1 MMTTDTLIL
10 GDFNAHHSAWYSSST
25 DTRGTL
31 LENVVSGSNFG
42 ILNWDSPTRLPGNAN
57 PSSPDV
63 SLASSSLI
71 TSTNWQTKTNLGS
84 DHLPILISLQMDHT
98 INPIPHRT
106 SFNLKKA
113 NWDRY
118 SREIEDKLSKRRL
131 PSNCQK
137 GEKILRTIILKAAS
151 RHIPSGRHRINTE
164 PVPAEI
170 LEKMRA
176 RDDLRSRDPTSP
188 ALQQMND
195 EITRS
200 TNEHR
205 RNTWRQFV
213 ETLDHRTDPSKLW
226 RTIKAIDGKSPPKAE
241 NEAITF
247 GDIQVSSPKQI
258 ANYFN
263 RQFTTSK
270 LGRHTSS
277 RETRIVSREIKRKSL
292 MSAVTFTTDQVIKG
306 ISNCS
311 NTKAFGPDK
320 LSIFHLKNLGPKAIE
335 YLTAIINDSVT
346 SCRIPAIWKS
356 SIVIPIP
363 KPGKD
368 SSLGTS
374 YRPIS
379 LLCPAAKV
387 MEALILTTVNT
398 HLLPA
403 SDQHGFRTGHS
414 TTSALLQLTSDV
426 TELEHKVNT
435 YLTEMSRFLRENS
448 LLISAPKSSVTLFT
462 PDPAQANTRP
472 KIKIADSEIPL
483 VRSPKLLGVYQD
495 TFFSFNKHC
504 VQVANRVSKR
514 NNVLKHWQAP
524 IGDSKRRLY

>member
-1 MMTTDTLIL
+1 M
-10 GDFNAHHSAWYSSST
+10 
-25 DTRGTL
+25 
-31 LENVVSGSNFG
+31 
-42 ILNWDSPTRLPGNAN
+42 
-57 PSSPDV
+57 
-63 SLASSSLI
+63 
-71 TSTNWQTKTNLGS
+71 
-84 DHLPILISLQMDHT
+84 
-98 INPIPHRT
+98 
-106 SFNLKKA
+106 
-113 NWDRY
+113 
-118 SREIEDKLSKRRL
+118 
-131 PSNCQK
+131 
-137 GEKILRTIILKAAS
+137 
-151 RHIPSGRHRINTE
+151 
-164 PVPAEI
+164 
-170 LEKMRA
+170 
-176 RDDLRSRDPTSP
+176 
-188 ALQQMND
+188 
-195 EITRS
+195 
-200 TNEHR
+200 
-205 RNTWRQFV
+205 

-226 RTIKAIDGKSPPKAE
+226 RTIIKAIDGKSPPKAE

-320 LSIFHLKNLGPKAIE
+320 LSIFHLKNLGPRASE

-426 TELEHKVNT
+426 ATGFNQRKPPHRTITHCYQRLQDQRFQGRPVDGCLTTLEADNQLQAAEV
-435 YLTEMSRFLRENS
+435 
-448 LLISAPKSSVTLFT
+448 SS
-462 PDPAQANTRP
+462 QRQ
-472 KIKIADSEIPL
+472 
-483 VRSPKLLGVYQD
+483 G
-495 TFFSFNKHC
+495 
-504 VQVANRVSKR
+504 
-514 NNVLKHWQAP
+514 
-524 IGDSKRRLY
+524 